1 MNPNTSESNAL
12 YLQSMKEE
20 YIEYLVKN
28 GFNRS
33 DLESLS
39 LQELKKMT
47 NAKLEEKYKRDEKEY
62 NNSGGGKSKRKHRR
76 GKRKGSRG
84 KRKGSR
90 RHKTRR
96 HSKK

>member
-39 LQELKKMT
+39 LQELKK
-47 NAKLEEKYKRDEKEY
+47 
-62 NNSGGGKSKRKHRR
+62 
-76 GKRKGSRG
+76 
-84 KRKGSR
+84 
-90 RHKTRR
+90 
-96 HSKK
+96 